1 MEEQFRILLAIDQKT
16 RAQIHNYYQD
26 QFETM
31 ENENKE
37 KLAIMKSKI
46 TTKTC

>member
-1 MEEQFRILLAIDQKT
+1 
-16 RAQIHNYYQD
+16 
-26 QFETM
+26 M

-46 TTKTC
+46 TEQKHAENQRCSNCC

>member
-1 MEEQFRILLAIDQKT
+1 
-16 RAQIHNYYQD
+16 
-26 QFETM
+26 M

-46 TTKTC
+46 TEQKHVEIKDIQTAASHERTKYIETIEMLQQKIT